1 MTIGGADG
9 IDITRGAG
17 DRRVQA
23 SSDTIDLSGRP
34 QSPAPRGFFVV
45 SSPII
50 RPGIATGPASC
61 LSFHEPACTL
71 TSND

>member
-34 QSPAPRGFFVV
+34 PSPAPRGFFVDGRIV
-45 SSPII
+45 
-50 RPGIATGPASC
+50 RPGISTEPAWFVP
-61 LSFHEPACTL
+61 FHELACTL